1 MKKTLLVLGVVI
13 AIVAIFS
20 GGVLLGQVRP
30 NMTGMISSS
39 SNVNDT
45 EPSTVAEAET
55 AVQPPTTGT
64 ANTTQQTND
73 WDAATFFA
81 TTCASC
87 HGPTGEGSAIAPS
100 LNREEIRTADT
111 DWLIETISYGRP
123 GTAMP
128 AWSVEAGG
136 PLSSDQIAEMAAF
149 LQAGEWEK
157 AGEIAA
163 EQPIPPMGPGMM
175 GHGMMGHGM
184 MGNGGMMGRGMGG
197 GMMGGRQP

>member
-1 MKKTLLVLGVVI
+1 MNKKQVITLSLLLLLAGLVLTACGSVELP
-13 AIVAIFS
+13 A
-20 GGVLLGQVRP
+20 LP
-30 NMTGMISSS
+30 
-39 SNVNDT
+39 
-45 EPSTVAEAET
+45 TVPET
-55 AVQPPTTGT
+55 AVQPSTTGT
-64 ANTTQQTND
+64 DTTQQTND

-100 LNREEIRTADT
+100 LNREEIRTADSE
-111 DWLIETISYGRP
+111 WLIETISYGRP

-136 PLSSDQIAEMAAF
+136 PLSSNQIADMAAF
-149 LQAGEWEK
+149 LQAGDWEK

-163 EQPIPPMGPGMM
+163 EQPASPMGPGMM
-175 GHGMMGHGM
+175 RHGM
-184 MGNGGMMGRGMGG
+184 MGNGGMMGGGMMGRGMGG